1 MKSMTEFDTLT
12 AEYSNGILDVMLN
25 RPGQLNA
32 ISPQMTADL
41 TAATQGLHDNEDAKV
56 LIIRGAGRAFSA
68 GADVGGA
75 TDRATGSVAGQITEH
90 SQMQGALAA
99 VEKLPVVKIAEV
111 HGHCV
116 GAGLVLASMCE
127 IKIASSDAQFSIPE
141 LAFGLPFSMGGLPR
155 IVRYLGITRV
165 AEMVLTGRRVPAEEA
180 RDGGFVTRVVEAE
193 HLRTSVNVVAQ
204 SLVQHP
210 KYLVLETIERLRDA
224 GESLL
229 EAGRSDLS
237 SLVLATLDPESRKV
251 MEEYAERITS
261 RR

>member
-1 MKSMTEFDTLT
+1 MTEFETLT
-12 AEYSNGILDVMLN
+12 AEYSDGVLDVMLN
-25 RPGQLNA
+25 RPDQLNA
-32 ISPQMTADL
+32 ISPQMTSDL
-41 TAATQGLHDNEDAKV
+41 TEATKGLYRNDDAKV

-75 TDRATGSVAGQITEH
+75 TERASGSVSRQISDH
-90 SQMQGALAA
+90 VQMQDALAA

-127 IKIASSDAQFSIPE
+127 IKFASNDAQFSIPE

-155 IVRYLGITRV
+155 IARYLGITRV
-165 AEMVLTGRRVPAEEA
+165 ADMVLTGRRVPAEEA
-180 RDGGFVTRVVEAE
+180 RDGGFVTRIVEAE
-193 HLRTSVNVVAQ
+193 QLRASVEEVAR

-210 KYLVLETIERLRDA
+210 KYLVLETVERLRGA

-237 SLVLATLDPESRKV
+237 SLVLATLDSESRKV

-261 RR
+261 GR